1 MKARDYYI
9 LKMMYDQSEKEIT
22 RLLKEIECLKRQLN
36 LSSERKK
43 HWKDKYRELRQ
54 YANF

>member
-1 MKARDYYI
+1 MKKQDYYV
-9 LKMMYDQSEKEIT
+9 LKLMYDQSEKEIT
-22 RLLKEIECLKRQLN
+22 RLLKEIERLKIQLN

-43 HWKDKYRELRQ
+43 HWKDKYRELIQ